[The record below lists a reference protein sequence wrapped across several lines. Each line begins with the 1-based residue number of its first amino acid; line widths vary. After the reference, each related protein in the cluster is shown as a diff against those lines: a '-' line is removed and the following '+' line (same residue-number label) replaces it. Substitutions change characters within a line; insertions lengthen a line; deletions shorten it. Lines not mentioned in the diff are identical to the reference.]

1 MIKSYQ
7 NLKKILIGGC
17 YNLAF
22 YQSLLLSKDYNCS
35 NTLNTIIFYYID
47 LKVVITQDKVFEQLN
62 VLESVHIVYCSSL
75 NNSFIQQIITLT
87 KPCKLKSLFMSKIL
101 QIESIQLLLQKSG
114 DYLENFGF
122 EFEFYYNL
130 SLKQQLLEL
139 RVITKYCKNIKFID
153 FYGFDQLFNLIENI
167 QQKLNHLIIRIS
179 DDTLYYSLNN
189 NIEYSSNILQNLGQ
203 VLPSKLEYLSLT
215 LYIKE
220 NDFRTFLENILINKL
235 LIKQIGSY
243 DILHY
248 TKEYIMKK
256 KRVNYLSNR
265 NFEDK
270 IDLYD
275 LKDEVKEFKLY
286 NIRVRSWDDFS
297 FTGLVSGNLEIRKT
311 AVLSCGF
318 PLHAAFRRL
327 VLWIFDSVTGRQF
340 LGPLWTRGI
349 SFLTAGR
356 VTFDTGFLQAT

>member
-1 MIKSYQ
+1 MGKSIFYFYQKLEIYLNNSKTKLNEYKIINNLLPSNTLICLSLIKIFIENEDNSCSILELILQNPNFSLVSQIIKSYQ

-17 YNLAF
+17 YNLPF

-35 NTLNTIIFYYID
+35 NTLNIIIFYYID

-75 NNSFIQQIITLT
+75 YN
-87 KPCKLKSLFMSKIL
+87 K
-101 QIESIQLLLQKSG
+101 
-114 DYLENFGF
+114 NFRF

-139 RVITKYCKNIKFID
+139 ITKYCKNIKFID

-179 DDTLYYSLNN
+179 DDTLYYSL
-189 NIEYSSNILQNLGQ
+189 
-203 VLPSKLEYLSLT
+203 
-215 LYIKE
+215 
-220 NDFRTFLENILINKL
+220 R
-235 LIKQIGSY
+235 
-243 DILHY
+243 
-248 TKEYIMKK
+248 
-256 KRVNYLSNR
+256 
-265 NFEDK
+265 
-270 IDLYD
+270 
-275 LKDEVKEFKLY
+275 
-286 NIRVRSWDDFS
+286 
-297 FTGLVSGNLEIRKT
+297 LVSGNLEIRKT
-311 AVLSCGF
+311 DF
-318 PLHAAFRRL
+318 FRRFYL
-327 VLWIFDSVTGRQF
+327 VDFLYTQHFGDWFFGSSIRRSDLRYVTGRQF